1 MVTTAPPKPQSY
13 IGPLLIIGALFFVFG
28 FVTWVNSVLIAFFK
42 QAFALNTLQANL
54 VAFAFF
60 ISYTVMAI
68 PSSWVLSKTGFKNGM
83 SLGLLTMA
91 AGTLIFVPAANAGS
105 YPMFLAGLFLIG
117 IGLTVLQ
124 TASNPYATILGP
136 RESAAQRI
144 SVLGVANKGAGIISQ
159 FVFGGLFLT
168 GSNAMAGAGA
178 DAAAGIASLQK
189 VVTPYLILT
198 GVLVVLAGLIRF
210 STLPEVSEEQDNA
223 VSESAARHT
232 SIWQFPNLVLGV
244 LALFCYVGAEV
255 ISGDTIIN
263 YGKAIG
269 FSTDEAKYFT
279 TYTLYGLLA
288 GYVLGI
294 IAIPRWIS
302 QQNALRYGMMLA
314 IVFTVGALATDG
326 FLSVMCVALLGF
338 AIAPTWPAIWPL
350 ALNRLGKFTKLG
362 SALLIMAISGGAV
375 LPLLHGYLTD
385 AVSPKLAYGLLLPL
399 FVYILYYATAG
410 YKKTEW

>member
-1 MVTTAPPKPQSY
+1 MTPTATSPQTRSY

-42 QAFALNTLQANL
+42 QAFNLSTVGSNL

-60 ISYTVMAI
+60 ISYTLMAI
-68 PSSWVLSKTGFKNGM
+68 PSSALLKRTGFKNGM
-83 SLGLLTMA
+83 SMGLLVMA
-91 AGTLIFVPAANAGS
+91 VGTIIFVPAARALS
-105 YPMFLAGLFLIG
+105 YPLFLVGLFLIG

-144 SVLGVANKGAGIISQ
+144 SFLGVANKLAGILSQ
-159 FVFGGLFLT
+159 FIFGGLLLT
-168 GSNAMAGAGA
+168 GANAVSGTAT
-178 DAAAGIASLQK
+178 LEK

-210 STLPEVSEEQDNA
+210 SNLPEVSEEQDDVPA
-223 VSESAARHT
+223 GATAR
-232 SIWQFPNLVLGV
+232 SSVWQFPNLVLGV

-255 ISGDTIIN
+255 IAGDTIIN
-263 YGKAIG
+263 YGRAIG
-269 FSTDEAKYFT
+269 FTNDESKYFT

-294 IAIPRWIS
+294 IAIPRFIS
-302 QQNALRYGMMLA
+302 QQMALRAGSILA
-314 IVFTVGALATDG
+314 IVLTVGAILTTG
-326 FLSVMCVALLGF
+326 FASILCVALLGF
-338 AIAPTWPAIWPL
+338 AISPMWPAVWPL
-350 ALNRLGKFTKLG
+350 ALNRLGKFTKIG
-362 SALLIMAISGGAV
+362 SALLIMGISGGAL

-385 AVSPKLAYGLLLPL
+385 TVSPKMAYALLLPL
-399 FVYILYYATAG
+399 FGYILYYAVAG
-410 YKKTEW
+410 HKKTDW